1 MATVLRA
8 VELPAYG
15 GDTCFAN
22 MYAVDKP
29 Y

>member
-1 MATVLRA
+1 MPLVLRA
-8 VELPAYG
+8 VELPADG
-15 GDTCFAN
+15 GGTCFAN